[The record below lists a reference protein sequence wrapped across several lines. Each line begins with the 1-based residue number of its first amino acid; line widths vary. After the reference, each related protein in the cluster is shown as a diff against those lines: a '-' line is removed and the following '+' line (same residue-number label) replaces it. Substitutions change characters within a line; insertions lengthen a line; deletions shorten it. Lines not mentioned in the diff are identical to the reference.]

1 MICGYLAEERSKKKR
16 GMEKSKGR
24 SNAIVEKERKNR
36 RSGRGHVR
44 KGNNRLK
51 EAVKKMRI
59 KEMN

>member
-1 MICGYLAEERSKKKR
+1 MLKKK
-16 GMEKSKGR
+16 
-24 SNAIVEKERKNR
+24 ERIA
-36 RSGRGHVR
+36 GVAEDVR